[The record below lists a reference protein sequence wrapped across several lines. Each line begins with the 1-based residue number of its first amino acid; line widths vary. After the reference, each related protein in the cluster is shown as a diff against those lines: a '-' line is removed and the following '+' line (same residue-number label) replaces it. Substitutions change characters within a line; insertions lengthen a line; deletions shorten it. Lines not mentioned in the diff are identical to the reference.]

1 MWSDFLSLVPERAL
15 FLAWKT
21 VHFPQKNHSL
31 AFFTKTWSFLSWP
44 GFHFCLARTKPWQ
57 GDKTSHQ
64 PACVSQKTRPTRYKN
79 SLLLSPQL
87 EIQSSNMKSTEENMK
102 RPWATST
109 QAMFELLRTRGL
121 KFCWIFHGNC
131 RYTEAS
137 THFAELW
144 WRWHPYWLQFRSTW
158 DALGIYLLIRSNC
171 KKLIPVYI

>member
-1 MWSDFLSLVPERAL
+1 MWSDFLSLV
-15 FLAWKT
+15 WKSS
-21 VHFPQKNHSL
+21 FSCMKNEFSH
-31 AFFTKTWSFLSWP
+31 K
-44 GFHFCLARTKPWQ
+44 RIIPWQ
-57 GDKTSHQ
+57 YHFHDRFCRGLDSNFVLPENKNWQ
-64 PACVSQKTRPTRYKN
+64 GEFMSQKTRPTRYKN
-79 SLLLSPQL
+79 SLLLS
-87 EIQSSNMKSTEENMK
+87 ISNWNWIFQYEKHRREHEKTT
-102 RPWATST
+102 WATST
-109 QAMFELLRTRGL
+109 AMFELLRTRGL